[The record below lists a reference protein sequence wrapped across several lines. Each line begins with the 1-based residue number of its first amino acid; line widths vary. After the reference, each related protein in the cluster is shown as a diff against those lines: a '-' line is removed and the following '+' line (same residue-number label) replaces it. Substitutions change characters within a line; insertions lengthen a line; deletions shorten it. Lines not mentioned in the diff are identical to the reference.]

1 MNFKKSYLAD
11 RRIIAL
17 IIVFVALA
25 ILDVHYGLHFG
36 IEFVGGT
43 QIPVTLQKSVNATEM
58 DSIIST
64 IDQRVSTFG
73 LKQVTVE
80 GVGSSEIYVSLP
92 SVSAS
97 EINKTASIIESQG
110 KFLGVVNGVQAINGS
125 GILPGSIGIV
135 PPSAINNTVEWQV
148 TFFITD
154 SAAKAFAKAVFGQA
168 NKPLYMFLDRPSG
181 TIILMNGSML
191 GNASAGVS
199 ASEAE
204 SAIKNALAYNK
215 DPIPLIVVYNNN
227 ASISAA
233 ESYIN
238 ASRRSYTQIFASYNL
253 PGSLI
258 SYAKSLNY
266 TVKLE
271 SKANMTPSFTE
282 LAVGNFTLNTWP
294 LVGLLSSPQL
304 NPSITNGSVG
314 DSYEI
319 SGAAPSTLSYAQKI
333 SYADNISKTISSI
346 LTGGAL
352 PVQVV
357 VGTPTSIPPTLGKSS
372 LDISIIALITAMVL
386 VSIFIVVRYRRVFLV
401 GPILIT
407 TLLELFIIISIIGLV
422 GTIDL
427 SAFAGMIAVV
437 GTGVDAQII
446 ITDEILSRKNTSEGA
461 KSILGNAFYI
471 VWADAALLIIAM
483 LPLFFSTSLVEV
495 IGFSESTII
504 GALMGVLVTRP
515 AYGAIVSRHYVSD

>member
-1 MNFKKSYLAD
+1 MNFKNSYIKD
-11 RRIIAL
+11 RRIIVL
-17 IIVFVALA
+17 VIVFLALA
-25 ILDVHYGLHFG
+25 MLDVHYGLHFG
-36 IEFVGGT
+36 IEFIGGT
-43 QIPVTLQKSVNATEM
+43 QIPVTLEQSVNATEM
-58 DSIIST
+58 SSIIST
-64 IDQRVSTFG
+64 IQQRVSTFG

-80 GVGSSEIYVSLP
+80 GVGSDEVYVTLP
-92 SVSAS
+92 SVSS
-97 EINKTASIIESQG
+97 TEINKTASIIDSQG
-110 KFLGVVNGVQAINGS
+110 HFLGIVNGIQAINGS
-125 GILPGSIGIV
+125 SILPGSIGIV
-135 PPSAINNTVEWQV
+135 PPTTINNTVGWQV
-148 TFFITD
+148 SFFITQT
-154 SAAKAFAKAVFGQA
+154 AATSFAKAVFGQA

-181 TIILMNGSML
+181 TIILLNSSML
-191 GNASAGVS
+191 GNSSAGVS

-204 SAIKNALAYNK
+204 AAMKNALAYNK
-215 DPIPLIVVYNNN
+215 QPIPLIVVYNNN

-238 ASRRSYTQIFASYNL
+238 VSKRSYTQIFASDNL
-253 PGSLI
+253 PSSLI

-282 LAVGNFTLNTWP
+282 VSVGNFSLNTWP
-294 LVGLLSSPQL
+294 LIGLLSSPEL

-319 SGAAPSTLSYAQKI
+319 SGAAPTTLAYAQKLD
-333 SYADNISKTISSI
+333 YATNTSKTIASI

-352 PVQVV
+352 PVQVI

-372 LDISIIALITAMVL
+372 LDISIIALITAIVL
-386 VSIFIVVRYRRVFLV
+386 VSIFIVIRYRRVFLV

-407 TLLELFIIISIIGLV
+407 TLLELFIIISVIGLV

-446 ITDEILSRKNTSEGA
+446 ITDEILSRKNTSESS

-471 VWADAALLIIAM
+471 VWADALLLIIAM

-515 AYGAIVSRHYVSD
+515 AYGAIVSRHYAN

>member
-1 MNFKKSYLAD
+1 MNIKKSYILD
-11 RRIIAL
+11 KRILVL
-17 IIVFVALA
+17 ILVFVALA
-25 ILDVHYGLHFG
+25 LLDVHYGLHFG

-58 DSIIST
+58 GSLIST
-64 IDQRVSTFG
+64 IQQRVSTFG

-80 GVGSSEIYVSLP
+80 GVGSDEVYVSLP
-92 SVSAS
+92 SVSSAS
-97 EINKTASIIESQG
+97 INKTSSIIESQG
-110 KFLGVVNGVQAINGS
+110 DFLGVVNGVQAINGT
-125 GILPGSIGIV
+125 GILPGSIGVV
-135 PPSAINNTVEWQV
+135 PPSTINNTVEWAV
-148 TFFITD
+148 TFYITD
-154 SAAKAFAKAVFGQA
+154 TAATSFARAVFGQA
-168 NKPLYMFLDRPSG
+168 NKPLYMFLDRPTG
-181 TIILMNGSML
+181 TILLINGSEL
-191 GNASAGVS
+191 GNTTAGVS
-199 ASEAE
+199 SSEAE

-238 ASRRSYTQIFASYNL
+238 ASKKSFTQIFASANL
-253 PGSLI
+253 PSSLI
-258 SYAKSLNY
+258 NYSKSLNY

-271 SKANMTPSFTE
+271 SKGNMTPSFTE
-282 LAVGNFTLNTWP
+282 IGVGNFTLNTWS

-314 DSYEI
+314 DSYQI
-319 SGAAPSTLSYAQKI
+319 SGAAPTTLAYAQKLSYAT
-333 SYADNISKTISSI
+333 NTSKTISSI

-352 PVQVV
+352 PVQVI

-372 LDISIIALITAMVL
+372 LDISIIALVSAIIL
-386 VSIFIVVRYRRVFLV
+386 VSAFIVIRYRKVFLV
-401 GPILIT
+401 GPILMT

-446 ITDEILSRKNTSEGA
+446 ITDEILSRRSASEGA
-461 KSILGNAFYI
+461 KTILGNAFYI
-471 VWADAALLIIAM
+471 VWADAILLIIAM
-483 LPLFFSTSLVEV
+483 LPLFFSTSMVEV

-515 AYGAIVSRHYVSD
+515 AYGAIVSRHFINS